1 MAERKPASRLSGV
14 LERSTLP
21 ETEETEPT
29 ILEAADGES
38 SRGRGVA
45 SKKPKAPNKRTG
57 RTIYLDDTLFER
69 IIVQAH
75 RRNRTISEYVAAI
88 LERQVPDHR
97 VVRAD
102 QSEAGAA

>member
-1 MAERKPASRLSGV
+1 MAERKPASRPSGV

-21 ETEETEPT
+21 MTDEPET
-29 ILEAADGES
+29 LSVEAGDGE

-45 SKKPKAPNKRTG
+45 SKKPKPTTKRTG
-57 RTIYLDDTLFER
+57 RTIYLDDALFKR
-69 IIVQAH
+69 ILVQAH